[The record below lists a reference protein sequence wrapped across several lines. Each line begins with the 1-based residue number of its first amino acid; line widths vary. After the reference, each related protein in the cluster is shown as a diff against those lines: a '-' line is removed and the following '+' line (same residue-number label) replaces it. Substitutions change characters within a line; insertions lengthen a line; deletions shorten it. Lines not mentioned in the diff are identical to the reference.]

1 MLFMF
6 NQGKNATQAANEI
19 CSVNGEN
26 AVAARVCQKWFA
38 RFREENFYLE
48 DQERSERPQE
58 LMTEDLEAFLDEEPR

>member
-1 MLFMF
+1 MEPQKLHFRHCMLFMF

-38 RFREENFYLE
+38 RFREENVNLE
-48 DQERSERPQE
+48 VKNALGDHRN
-58 LMTEDLEAFLDEEPR
+58 